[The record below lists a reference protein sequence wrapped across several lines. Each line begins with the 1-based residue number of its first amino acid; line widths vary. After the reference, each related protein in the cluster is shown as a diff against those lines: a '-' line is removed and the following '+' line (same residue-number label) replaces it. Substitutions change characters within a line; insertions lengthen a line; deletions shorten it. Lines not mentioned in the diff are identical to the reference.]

1 MIAVRL
7 EGRLGNQLFQYAFV
21 FATAKQLN
29 THFYLDKSIDNF
41 LPPKYFEVQDDFI
54 KGLDKK
60 VFAIKGYKNI
70 FKVHLKKGFY
80 RFLKVLLL
88 RNRTIIIQNETDVA
102 DALKQ
107 IKNNALYIGFFQSQH
122 YFDKY
127 ENDIRALFRI
137 KKEYTDA
144 FAKIYQGFNKD
155 VKKAVIHIRRGDYV
169 AFNIALP
176 MSYYRKAMACIG
188 TVDTQYIF
196 ISDDPDFIR
205 AEFSDIDNKY
215 ISTYSEIIDL
225 QLLASADFCILS
237 CSSFSWWGA
246 WLNTN
251 PEKKIFA
258 PQNWL
263 GFSENKEFPV
273 GIGSGLQFN
282 WIPV

>member
-1 MIAVRL
+1 MRCIS
-7 EGRLGNQLFQYAFV
+7 E
-21 FATAKQLN
+21 
-29 THFYLDKSIDNF
+29 
-41 LPPKYFEVQDDFI
+41 
-54 KGLDKK
+54 
-60 VFAIKGYKNI
+60 
-70 FKVHLKKGFY
+70 
-80 RFLKVLLL
+80 
-88 RNRTIIIQNETDVA
+88 
-102 DALKQ
+102 
-107 IKNNALYIGFFQSQH
+107 FFQSQR
-122 YFDKY
+122 YFDRY
-127 ENDIRALFRI
+127 ESEIRALFPI
-137 KKEYTDA
+137 KQKYVDA
-144 FAKIYQGFNKD
+144 FTEVYGGLSKSARK
-155 VKKAVIHIRRGDYV
+155 VVVHIRRGDYV

-205 AEFSDIDNKY
+205 AEFSDIENKY
-215 ISTYSEIIDL
+215 ISTHSEIIDL

-273 GIGSGLQFN
+273 GIGSDLEFN